1 MKSSRKKT
9 SSQLSSRKTL
19 TRAIANHFQL
29 SIGQQIG
36 VLAPQSV
43 LNSRVDHQSSVPIT
57 RDLRNRETYNDW
69 DAREKDPNA
78 GRLSLV
84 FFVVLLSNSSSSS
97 SRLPRQI
104 WSEYES
110 ENKFRWSRKAFFA
123 RIFRD
128 ILIYDSPWKKIVF
141 FLLKN

>member
-1 MKSSRKKT
+1 MDSNGIKLNILNEIFAEELQHKT
-9 SSQLSSRKTL
+9 SSQLSSRITL
-19 TRAIANHFQL
+19 MHAIANHFQL

-43 LNSRVDHQSSVPIT
+43 LNSCVDYQSSMPIT

-84 FFVVLLSNSSSSS
+84 FFVILLSNSS
-97 SRLPRQI
+97 RLSQI
-104 WSEYES
+104 
-110 ENKFRWSRKAFFA
+110 
-123 RIFRD
+123 
-128 ILIYDSPWKKIVF
+128 
-141 FLLKN
+141 